1 MTAMHPSAPKRS
13 LLPAGYGIPLLVA
26 FIVRMGA
33 IPFAHITN
41 PNLWEYGDI
50 ARHLIQGEGYS
61 YTWWVGGLP
70 KVTLP
75 TAFMPPGEV
84 LLQSFG
90 LFIFGDNLA
99 GYIAIYF
106 EQVILAVLF
115 VYVIGKILDRLF
127 GDPRIEKLGL
137 WLAAIY
143 PPFVFAVTT
152 FGVAAPVLFFNA
164 LFMLCSLR
172 FIERLR
178 DKNGVMQAALP
189 WGIVAG
195 VLGYFRAESPA
206 FVVLTIAFIGYRERD
221 QFRKFKLS
229 IVVAL
234 VAMVC
239 LLAPWTIRN
248 YQVFHK
254 LIPGSSSGSFNL
266 WRGNHPG
273 ATGSSW
279 DEHGQAIWTTDSM
292 WHLILPNG
300 IVEKDIEARYS
311 AFNAKASYEWIE
323 ANPVDAFVLAWKKA
337 VLLWGIDWYSAAA
350 RTAAYVLIY
359 LPTLGLL
366 MYGCVRLRKSR
377 SLRTSAQIAGIQ
389 LIGLWCIGYTLLVM
403 AFFSLPRIQILLEG
417 LYFPIVVFGVD
428 GLINTWRSKRLVEP
442 STNQLSTKV

>member
-1 MTAMHPSAPKRS
+1 MTTMHPSTPKRT

-26 FIVRMGA
+26 FIVRVGA
-33 IPFAHITN
+33 MTFAHITN

-50 ARHLIQGEGYS
+50 AHHLIHGEGYS

-84 LLQSFG
+84 LLQSVG
-90 LFIFGDNLA
+90 LFLFGDNLF
-99 GYIAIYF
+99 GYIAIYL

-115 VYVIGKILDRLF
+115 VYLIGRILDRLF
-127 GDPRIEKLGL
+127 SDSRIEKLGL

-152 FGVAAPVLFFNA
+152 FGVATPVLFLNA
-164 LFMLCSLR
+164 LLMLCSLR
-172 FIERLR
+172 LIERIR
-178 DKNGVMQAALP
+178 SGNGVMQAALQ
-189 WGIVAG
+189 WGVVAG
-195 VLGYFRAESPA
+195 LLGYFRAESPA
-206 FVVLTIAFIGYRERD
+206 FVVLTITFIGYRERD
-221 QFRKFKLS
+221 LFRKFKSS

-234 VAMVC
+234 IAMVC
-239 LLAPWTIRN
+239 MLAPWTIRN

-254 LIPGSSSGSFNL
+254 VIPGSSSGSFNF

-292 WHLILPNG
+292 WNIILPNG
-300 IVEKDIEARYS
+300 IVEKNIEARYA
-311 AFNAKASYEWIE
+311 AFNAQASSEWIK

-350 RTAAYVLIY
+350 RTPAYVLIY

-366 MYGCVRLRKSR
+366 IYGCVRLRKSR
-377 SLRTSAQIAGIQ
+377 ARLASPQIVGIQ

-428 GLINTWRSKRLVEP
+428 GLINTWRSKRLA
-442 STNQLSTKV
+442 QLSNKV